1 MSLTDTNLF
10 TFITVISKMKWMT
23 PKMILFLIL
32 AIASF
37 FRLWGISR
45 VPVSLFGDELDVGYH
60 AYSILKTG
68 KDYSGNS
75 WPIHFQSLAEWRT
88 PLYLYSAVPTVA
100 LFGISPL
107 GVRFPAAI
115 FGILGVYALFL
126 LVRELTK
133 DENIGVLAASVLA
146 FSPWHIQYSRA
157 AFEVT
162 QLLFLLILG
171 LYFFFKSLKDGKW
184 LWVSA
189 GLLTLTPWV
198 YSTAKLFTPI
208 LLVFL
213 LLTWRKEILSL
224 SKKYLIWA
232 AIALFIV
239 GTPIAYSTLFGGGTQ
254 RFGYISIFT
263 DPTIRPEVGVARE
276 RDARVRGEMGVG
288 LKPRVT
294 DKLIHNKFTLWGSF
308 IIKNYF
314 EAFSTD
320 FLFIKGDPNPRHS
333 IGMGEFHKVEAIAL
347 ILGLIFFLTR
357 FKDRKIKFFILFWVL
372 AGVVPA
378 AITREGGNHATRLIL
393 ILPPLVFLISYGLAE
408 AYRGLKGNLRYIL
421 TAIYLIAFLLGFIA
435 YQHNFWVHYPW
446 ESERWWHAGFK
457 EAIQTI
463 KQIDKDYDRVIIS
476 TANEPPWIFF
486 AGWSEYSPQD
496 WHQGFPMK
504 GTYIDGFGGVS
515 YIDKYYF
522 GAFDEKGVTI
532 YDLPKY
538 ITDKD
543 IYLAVAK
550 EIGWNLIRE
559 PEKTPPGVKLVKAI
573 AYPSGEPAFYLL
585 TKSD

>member
-1 MSLTDTNLF
+1 MGTKLF
-10 TFITVISKMKWMT
+10 TFITGISKMKWMT
-23 PKMILFLIL
+23 PKRALFLIL
-32 AIASF
+32 IVAAF
-37 FRLWGISR
+37 LRLWGITK
-45 VPVSLFGDELDVGYH
+45 VPVSLFGDELDLGYH

-68 KDYSGNS
+68 KDYSGNP

-100 LFGISPL
+100 VFGISPL
-107 GVRFPAAI
+107 GIRLPAAI
-115 FGILGVYALFL
+115 FGILGVYTLFL
-126 LVRELTK
+126 LVKEIAK
-133 DENIGVLAASVLA
+133 DEAVGVLAAAVLA

-157 AFEVT
+157 GFEAT

-189 GLLTLTPWV
+189 CFLAATPWV
-198 YSTAKLFTPI
+198 YSTAKLFTP
-208 LLVFL
+208 L
-213 LLTWRKEILSL
+213 LLTFLFLVWRKEILSL
-224 SKKYLIWA
+224 SKKYLVWA
-232 AIALFIV
+232 VITIFVV
-239 GTPIAYSTLFGGGTQ
+239 GTPIAYGTLFGGGTQ

-263 DPTIRPEVGVARE
+263 DPTIRPEIGVARE
-276 RDARVRGEMGVG
+276 RDAKMRGEAEVG
-288 LKPRVT
+288 LTPTVS
-294 DKLIHNKFTLWGSF
+294 DKLIHNKFTLWVSF

-314 EAFSTD
+314 EAFSTN
-320 FLFIKGDPNPRHS
+320 FLFVKGDPNPRHS
-333 IGMGEFHKVEAIAL
+333 IGVGEFYKIEALAM
-347 ILGLIFFLTR
+347 ILGFVLFFTNKKQAL
-357 FKDRKIKFFILFWVL
+357 KIKAFIAFWIL
-372 AGVVPA
+372 TGAVPA

-393 ILPPLVFLISYGLAE
+393 MLPPLVFLISYGLVE
-408 AYRGLKGNLRYIL
+408 VYRKLKGNIRYLL
-421 TAIYLIAFLLGFIA
+421 TGAYLAAFLLGFIA
-435 YQHNFWVHYPW
+435 YQHNYWIHYPW
-446 ESERWWHAGFK
+446 DSERWWHAGFK
-457 EAIQTI
+457 EAFQEI
-463 KQIDKDYDRVIIS
+463 KRIEKDYERIIIS
-476 TANEPPWIFF
+476 MAGEPAWIFF
-486 AGWSEYSPQD
+486 AGWNEYPPEK

-504 GTYIDGFGGVS
+504 GSFIDGLGGVS

-522 GAFDEKGVTI
+522 GALDEKGVTI

-543 IYLAVAK
+543 LYLAVAK